1 MNTLSI
7 CQPHFIPWVGYF
19 FMIKKANKF
28 IFLDNVQYNRRS
40 WQNRVHIRSSLN
52 SNEKKFLSLS
62 VKDNSRS
69 KKINEVFLMEN
80 NIIEFN
86 NQIFNSYQKSKNFD
100 FIVNFFQRFFEEN
113 ISKNLSEFNILLINE
128 ICKILKIELKFE
140 KSSNLDLVNYK
151 KEHLILK
158 ILQYEKADIYLSNQG
173 SKNYVEDSFFEKENI
188 RVYYNEFI
196 HPIYKQSDTNNFLP
210 NLSIIDLLANCKD
223 PHKFFQ

>member
-1 MNTLSI
+1 MRIFFSTF
-7 CQPHFIPWVGYF
+7 FIIF
-19 FMIKKANKF
+19 FLTTAAFSDEASDWLNKE
-28 IFLDNVQYNRRS
+28 IEIILDAYKNEN
-40 WQNRVHIRSSLN
+40 I

>member
-113 ISKNLSEFNILLINE
+113 TSKNLSEFNILLINE